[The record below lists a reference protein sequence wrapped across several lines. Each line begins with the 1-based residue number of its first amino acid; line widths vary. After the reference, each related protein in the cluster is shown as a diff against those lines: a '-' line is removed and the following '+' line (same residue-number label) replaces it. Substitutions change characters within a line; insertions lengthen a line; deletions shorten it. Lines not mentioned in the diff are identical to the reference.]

1 MGRGSVTY
9 NLNWFLGLTAAL
21 FLAIGP
27 ALAPA
32 LSLSSKNTIEIC
44 TAFGVLKIAV
54 EGDHVPGQ
62 EDQNHKNNPGHC
74 VFCDLRKLALLPPE
88 PPSLP
93 TPAVFSLSTPE
104 LFTIRLAEQSSSRPY
119 QSRAPP
125 SLLS

>member
-1 MGRGSVTY
+1 MGRGSVRHKF
-9 NLNWFLGLTAAL
+9 NWLLGLTAAL

-32 LSLSSKNTIEIC
+32 LSVSSKNTIEIC

-54 EGDHVPGQ
+54 EGDVPGQ
-62 EDQNHKNNPGHC
+62 EDQNHKTKPGHC

-104 LFTIRLAEQSSSRPY
+104 LFTIHLAEQSSSRPY